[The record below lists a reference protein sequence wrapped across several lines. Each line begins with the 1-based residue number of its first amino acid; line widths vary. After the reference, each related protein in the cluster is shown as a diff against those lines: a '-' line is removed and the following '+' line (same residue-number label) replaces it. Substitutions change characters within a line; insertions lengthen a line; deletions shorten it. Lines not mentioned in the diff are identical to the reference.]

1 MGTAE
6 PPAGTDAGGDGSPG
20 SRAAAAATVRADART
35 KRLTLLACVL
45 GSTIVMIDGSV
56 VNVALPQIRD
66 DLGGGLA
73 GQQWVTNAY
82 LLTLGSLLLVAGSIG
97 DVLGERRVFLFGV
110 AGFGITS
117 VLCAVA
123 PTIEVL
129 VVGRAL
135 QGASGAAL
143 TPAALAVI
151 VSVFDADER
160 NRAIGTWTAWSGIGA
175 AVGPVLGG
183 WLVDVASWHWVFLI
197 NVPLVIGTLVL
208 IAKVIPGGQARDRTR
223 HVDLPGA
230 LLCATGL
237 GGITFGL
244 IQQPLGGWG
253 APDVLGPLVG
263 GVVLLVLFVAH
274 EDRSPDPMLPLSL
287 FTRRNFVVGNV
298 ETFVMY
304 AGLALLSFYLII
316 FLQQVAGW
324 EALEAGAAMLPVTA
338 VMLVLAGRF
347 GALADRYGPRLFMG
361 IGPLIAGLGLLLLL
375 RLDAD
380 VSYVTDLLPAVA
392 LFALGL
398 SMTVA
403 PLTATVLADAEARN
417 AGAASGVNNAIARVA
432 GLVAIGAVGVAVAAG
447 FGSGVDDRLD
457 GRTLSPAGARAAADL
472 RDAPFSAPDLR
483 GLPAAEAG
491 VLRATAR
498 DAGVDAFRLGMGV
511 SGALLIVGG
520 LVGAAGIRNPRR
532 LVLARDCS
540 GGQWAGQPA
549 DAAND
554 ECVGDPARPAPT
566 EPAATA

>member
-1 MGTAE
+1 
-6 PPAGTDAGGDGSPG
+6 
-20 SRAAAAATVRADART
+20 
-35 KRLTLLACVL
+35 
-45 GSTIVMIDGSV
+45 MIDGSV

-73 GQQWVTNAY
+73 GQQWVTNGY
-82 LLTLGSLLLVAGSIG
+82 LLTLGSLLLVAGSVG

-117 VLCAVA
+117 VVCALA
-123 PTIEVL
+123 PSIEVL

-151 VSVFDADER
+151 VSVFDVDER

-175 AVGPVLGG
+175 AIGPVLGG

-197 NVPLVIGTLVL
+197 NVPLVLGTLVL
-208 IAKVIPGGQARDRTR
+208 IARVIPGGGARDRTR
-223 HVDLPGA
+223 HVDVPGA
-230 LLCATGL
+230 ALCALGL
-237 GGITFGL
+237 GAITFGL

-263 GVVLLVLFVAH
+263 GAVLLVAFVAY
-274 EDRSPDPMLPLSL
+274 EDRSPDPMLPLGL

-304 AGLALLSFYLII
+304 AGLALLSFYLVI

-324 EALEAGAAMLPVTA
+324 GALEAGAALLPVTA
-338 VMLVLAGRF
+338 VMLLLAGRF
-347 GALADRYGPRLFMG
+347 GALADRHGPRFFMG
-361 IGPLIAGLGLLLLL
+361 VGPLVSGAGLLLLL

-380 VSYVTDLLPAVA
+380 VSYVTDLLPGVA

-398 SMTVA
+398 AMTVA

-432 GLVAIGAVGVAVAAG
+432 GLVAIGGVGVAVAAS
-447 FGSGVDDRLD
+447 FGGGVDDRLE
-457 GRTLSPAGARAAADL
+457 GSTLGAAGARSAAEL
-472 RDAPFSAPDLR
+472 RDAPFSRPDVT
-483 GLPAAEAG
+483 GLPPADAE
-491 VLRATAR
+491 VLRASAR
-498 DAGVDAFRLGMGV
+498 DAGVSAFRLGMGV
-511 SGALLIVGG
+511 SGGLLIVGG

-532 LVLARDCS
+532 VVRAQECA
-540 GGQWAGQPA
+540 GGQWTGQPC
-549 DAAND
+549 DAANA
-554 ECVGDPARPAPT
+554 EAAPG
-566 EPAATA
+566 PATAPPGAAGTPG